1 MIHPIKGLIIE
12 DGKKLNPLTNK
23 VEVQYID
30 ERGKP
35 HKLDGTERD
44 EKEVKT
50 ETENKE
56 KENFSKF
63 AEIEKELVGDIES
76 KDKEVKENENK
87 DKKHSQIM
95 EALGKFDEFTQAI
108 KSLPKPPEKIEV
120 TNSQEQTKDVQ
131 KVITTASK
139 DIRKKI
145 GEIDT
150 SIDLQPVLDKLD
162 EFEKKSPQIT
172 FPQAIDYT
180 EKLKELSS
188 KLDFDFSPMVSAIKA
203 NKTDKIPFTFNKRGE
218 LMVYVD
224 RTGGGG
230 GGGGLSTLQESYLK
244 KVSDNVGNVDEI
256 EDKLDTLNGKVST
269 ETKQDDIIT
278 ALGAIDLKE
287 TTGMNGG
294 PVTVGTSAVEMTFSG
309 ITQSIKIASAST
321 NAGTIYIGKSDVT
334 SAGLNALDEL
344 VTGQALIME
353 LNDASEPIYAVASIA
368 AQKVYKQALT

>member
-108 KSLPKPPEKIEV
+108 KSLPKPPEKMEV
-120 TNSQEQTKDVQ
+120 TNSKEQTKDVQ

-230 GGGGLSTLQESYLK
+230 GGGGLSTLQEGYLK
-244 KVSDNVGNVDEI
+244 TMADNQAT
-256 EDKLDTLNGKVST
+256 ED
-269 ETKQDDIIT
+269 KQDDIID
-278 ALGAIDLKE
+278 AI
-287 TTGMNGG
+287 N
-294 PVTVGTSAVEMTFSG
+294 SG
-309 ITQSIKIASAST
+309 FDPDD
-321 NAGTIYIGKSDVT
+321 DVT
-334 SAGLNALDEL
+334 TNISIVGV
-344 VTGQALIME
+344 VTTLTATNGTKTQTTVIDKTDP
-353 LNDASEPIYAVASIA
+353 NDFDIIETWS
-368 AQKVYKQALT
+368 